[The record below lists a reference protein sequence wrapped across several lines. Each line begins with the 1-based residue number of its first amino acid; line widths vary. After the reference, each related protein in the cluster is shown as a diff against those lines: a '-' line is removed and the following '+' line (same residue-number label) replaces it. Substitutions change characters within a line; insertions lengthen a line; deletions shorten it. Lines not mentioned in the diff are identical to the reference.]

1 MSIQHVRDLLESLP
15 SNMTE
20 VYEAAWGR
28 ILAQN
33 PLDAQIA
40 TCVLSWVSCAKRPM
54 RKLQILHA
62 ASIYAGS
69 SDQKF
74 RSYLTHDCILQPD
87 YIFSV
92 CVGLISLDES
102 NDSFGFFH
110 ATAASYFHRLF
121 TSQLDGHNNI
131 LHCSVAYLSMDYF
144 SKSNFQVDSSI
155 DTIDN
160 HPLLDYVPLQFQ
172 YHYDHVMASNRQ
184 LAYDLLLSWLD
195 TMNRFRSDCQVM
207 YDEYENL
214 TGGDS
219 VPRRDEALRNMTK
232 FGIHPLPEMIC
243 RHHVLVGG
251 VYKWWSRRH
260 HRFVAFK
267 NKTVGPNSFG
277 QIYGLANLPRRW
289 EGDSWLIYQHT
300 LLRCR

>member
-1 MSIQHVRDLLESLP
+1 MPIIRPLWNSESSGPRWPLPLRSAKGVRIGGIIGDK
-15 SNMTE
+15 
-20 VYEAAWGR
+20 GR
-28 ILAQN
+28 RVGGRETRFYAFSRKK
-33 PLDAQIA
+33 
-40 TCVLSWVSCAKRPM
+40 TGTKRQG
-54 RKLQILHA
+54 L
-62 ASIYAGS
+62 
-69 SDQKF
+69 
-74 RSYLTHDCILQPD
+74 YLTHDCILQPD

-102 NDSFGFFH
+102 NDSFCFFH

-144 SKSNFQVDSSI
+144 SKSNFQVDSNI
-155 DTIDN
+155 DIIDN

-184 LAYDLLLSWLD
+184 LAYDLLLSLLD

-260 HRFVAFK
+260 HRFVAYK
-267 NKTVGPNSFG
+267 NKIVGPSSFG

-289 EGDSWLIYQHT
+289 GGAIHG
-300 LLRCR
+300 